1 MATDIADYNTF
12 VQNLA
17 AAGHAA
23 IQAYSAGFNVV
34 GCTEDTDARD
44 NTSTTFTNT
53 DKGVPIYWLNG
64 TKAADDYEDF
74 YDGSWDDEAND
85 KAETGVDRLDTSQFN
100 NLPWTGCEHD
110 GTEAFR
116 VFSRA
121 LGNSDGNRPVVLL
134 GVPGSNNPQ
143 NGPLSS
149 SSAQVPGFQ
158 LPVYGLSAVFQVA
171 AEVLINKPPAFPSA
185 TAARSVA
192 ENTAPGQNVG
202 AALTATDADSHTL
215 TYTLEGTDA
224 ASFDIVTAAASAR
237 IRTKT
242 GVTYNHEAKST
253 YTVIVKADDSN
264 GGTAT
269 VTVTITVTDVNEP
282 PGRPAAPSVTAT
294 VGLSTS
300 LDVTWT
306 APSNTGPAI
315 TSYDLQYRQGTSGP
329 FTAGPQDVPGTSG
342 AIASLAQGTSYE
354 VQVRATNAEGDG
366 EWSFEGT
373 GQPGTTVPDAPTGL
387 VATASGPTKINLSWT
402 APASDG
408 GFPITG
414 YKIEVSSDG
423 GSSWAGHLA
432 TTGNPATTYSHTG
445 LARDTTRHYRVSAI
459 NTSGAGTPS
468 NVDDATTTTEV
479 TVPGAPTE
487 FVASSDG
494 TDKINLTW
502 TAPASDGGSAIT
514 GYRIEV
520 SSDGGSSWSDHVANT
535 RSTTTTYAHT
545 GLSPGDTRHY
555 RVSAINT
562 IGAGTPSNVDGATT
576 ASTRP
581 SRPTGLSATAS
592 GNTQINLTW
601 VAPASDGGSPI
612 TGYRIEISS
621 DGGSSWTDQV
631 ADTTSADTTY
641 SHTGLSPGDTRHY
654 RVSAINTNGAG
665 RPSNVDGATTEATEP
680 GAPTGLS
687 ATASGT
693 TQINLTWTVPA
704 SDGGSPI
711 TGYRIEISSDGGSSW
726 TDQVANTRRTNTTYS
741 HTGLAPGDT
750 RHYRV
755 SAITTSGTGFPSN
768 VDGTTAGTT
777 VPGAPTALVAAA
789 SGTTQINLTW
799 TAPAITGGSAI
810 TGYKIESS
818 SDGGSSWSDHVA
830 NTASTDTTYSHTGLA
845 IGATRHYR
853 VSAINTNGAGLPS
866 NVDNATTGAT
876 VPGAPTGLLAIASG
890 NTQINLTW
898 TAPASNGGFAITA
911 YRIEVSSDGGSSWS
925 DHVANTRDT
934 STTYSDTGLAPGD
947 TRHYRVSAIN
957 TNGAGLPSNVDDATT
972 GATALPGAPSVLVA
986 TASGTTQIN
995 LTWTAPAS
1003 NGGFAIT
1010 AYRIE
1015 VSSDG
1020 GSSWS
1025 DHVADTR
1032 ITTTTYSHTGLAPGT
1047 TRHYRVSAINTN
1059 GAGPPSNVDDAT
1071 TDTTVPGAPTGLSAT
1086 ASDTTKI
1093 NLTWTAPASD
1103 GGSAITGYR
1112 IEVSS
1117 NGGSS
1122 WSDRVADTRIT
1133 TTTYS
1138 HTGLSAL
1145 NDPISDYLPEFKT
1158 MHVAVDET
1166 SPVNGRRVSY
1176 TVPADRQI
1184 TVRDLFMHTA
1194 GLSYQGP
1201 KAPDGEPYFA
1211 KTGVNSA
1218 TTLEEMDKRIAKA
1231 PLVQQPG
1238 TTWQYGYST
1247 DVLARYVEV
1256 VSGMPIDA
1264 FFSKNIFEPL
1274 WMSDTGYYVPNTK
1287 WDRFTVLYSLN
1298 QGKKTVRRSTAAAQD
1313 SYKQPTTKLGGGSGL
1328 VSTTMDYA
1336 RFCQML
1342 ANDGELDGVRILS
1355 RKSVELMRA
1364 DHMPLDMPRAGGTIS
1379 AGWGFGLTFAV
1390 NRGPGLTG
1398 MIGTEG
1404 EYRWGGAA
1412 GTRFWIDPK
1421 EEMVTI
1427 FMVQILPYRGLSYG
1441 REFKRLAYQ
1450 AIVD

>member
-1 MATDIADYNTF
+1 MRCRCA
-12 VQNLA
+12 
-17 AAGHAA
+17 
-23 IQAYSAGFNVV
+23 
-34 GCTEDTDARD
+34 
-44 NTSTTFTNT
+44 
-53 DKGVPIYWLNG
+53 
-64 TKAADDYEDF
+64 
-74 YDGSWDDEAND
+74 
-85 KAETGVDRLDTSQFN
+85 
-100 NLPWTGCEHD
+100 
-110 GTEAFR
+110 
-116 VFSRA
+116 
-121 LGNSDGNRPVVLL
+121 
-134 GVPGSNNPQ
+134 
-143 NGPLSS
+143 
-149 SSAQVPGFQ
+149 
-158 LPVYGLSAVFQVA
+158 
-171 AEVLINKPPAFPSA
+171 PPTPRA
-185 TAARSVA
+185 TAS
-192 ENTAPGQNVG
+192 
-202 AALTATDADSHTL
+202 
-215 TYTLEGTDA
+215 
-224 ASFDIVTAAASAR
+224 
-237 IRTKT
+237 
-242 GVTYNHEAKST
+242 
-253 YTVIVKADDSN
+253 
-264 GGTAT
+264 
-269 VTVTITVTDVNEP
+269 
-282 PGRPAAPSVTAT
+282 GR
-294 VGLSTS
+294 LR
-300 LDVTWT
+300 
-306 APSNTGPAI
+306 GP
-315 TSYDLQYRQGTSGP
+315 
-329 FTAGPQDVPGTSG
+329 
-342 AIASLAQGTSYE
+342 
-354 VQVRATNAEGDG
+354 
-366 EWSFEGT
+366 

-934 STTYSDTGLAPGD
+934 STTYSDTGLAPGT